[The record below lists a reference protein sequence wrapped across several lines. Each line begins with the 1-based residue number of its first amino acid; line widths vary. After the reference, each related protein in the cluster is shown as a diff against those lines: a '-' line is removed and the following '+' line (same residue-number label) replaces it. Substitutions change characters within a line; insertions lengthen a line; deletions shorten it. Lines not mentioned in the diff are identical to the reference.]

1 MLAETVVVAAM
12 GGALGLL
19 LARFVVQAMGPFFPE
34 DLYRVGEFSI
44 DARVLGLTAFVT
56 LVAALM
62 SGLAPAF
69 SVTAGGIGEALK
81 EAGRTGAGAR
91 TSRFRRGLVAAEV
104 ALGMLLT
111 VCAGLMVRS
120 LSRVQDLPLGYDPA
134 GVLSVELIL
143 PEAEYTSATVDATY
157 ARITESVRAIPGVL
171 AAGTVGHLPLNH
183 ETQGIEFRAGQELTP
198 GDALPSA
205 IYNRVT
211 PGYLETMRL
220 SLLQG
225 RPFDDRDQPASERVA
240 LVNRTLAER
249 FFAQT
254 DAVGSQIH
262 VEATGASVPMR
273 IVGVVEDVRH
283 QDVTSP
289 IGPQIYVPLAQ
300 SPVRRRFLVVRGEAA
315 AAALAPLVREAIAR
329 VEPDLPAEG
338 ARTMD
343 TVVME
348 ATIAWS
354 AMSVAL
360 GIFGIFALALA
371 AIGLYGVIAF
381 SVAQRRSEMGVRIA
395 LGAQATDVATLVLGE
410 ALRLSV
416 FGIVL
421 GLASALAAGR
431 VIASLLYG
439 VRPGDPLTLATVTT
453 VFVAVTIAAAA
464 VPALR
469 AARTRPIDVLRM

>member
-1 MLAETVVVAAM
+1 
-12 GGALGLL
+12 
-19 LARFVVQAMGPFFPE
+19 
-34 DLYRVGEFSI
+34 
-44 DARVLGLTAFVT
+44 
-56 LVAALM
+56 
-62 SGLAPAF
+62 
-69 SVTAGGIGEALK
+69 
-81 EAGRTGAGAR
+81 
-91 TSRFRRGLVAAEV
+91 
-104 ALGMLLT
+104 
-111 VCAGLMVRS
+111 
-120 LSRVQDLPLGYDPA
+120 
-134 GVLSVELIL
+134 VLSVELIL